1 MRKRIENKSAP
12 PPRGIAFSGVTAV
25 SNPDLPSET
34 SDHYG
39 ECKEPATDEA
49 IIAHV
54 CRKREVVFQIRCSR
68 FVVIYLIK
76 KYIYEPFYKN
86 K

>member
-1 MRKRIENKSAP
+1 MEKKFENRNAL
-12 PPRGIAFSGVTAV
+12 PPRGIAFSADVAV

-49 IIAHV
+49 VVAHV

-68 FVVIYLIK
+68 FIVIYLIK
-76 KYIYEPFYKN
+76 
-86 K
+86 

>member
-1 MRKRIENKSAP
+1 MKKRNENRTALP
-12 PPRGIAFSGVTAV
+12 PCGIAFSCGAEV
-25 SNPDLPSET
+25 SNPNLPSET
-34 SDHYG
+34 SDHYW

-49 IIAHV
+49 IVAHV

-68 FVVIYLIK
+68 FIVIYLIK
-76 KYIYEPFYKN
+76 KYMYEPFYKN